1 MSSKSKKDN
10 KSGFPL
16 KGIIISSSLCS
27 ILFFAF
33 VAIFSAL
40 ILKKGFAASMFM
52 PVGLLLGGVSSL
64 LNGFVTVFPDKR
76 KRNDLRSNFRFDT
89 GFDLCCSFVC
99 GQRRGC
105 RQGHIYSYGYYDCLL
120 GTWRNRCSK
129 LQDEKEILI

>member
-64 LNGFVTVFPDKR
+64 LNGFVTVFPIKE
-76 KRNDLRSNFRFDT
+76 KGMIYGAISGLIQALICAVVLFAVNGGAVGKGTFILMAIMIVCSALGGIGAVNFK
-89 GFDLCCSFVC
+89 
-99 GQRRGC
+99 
-105 RQGHIYSYGYYDCLL
+105 IKKKY
-120 GTWRNRCSK
+120 
-129 LQDEKEILI
+129 